1 MGQNTLL
8 LFLIASVT
16 LTVFPGP
23 DILFVLSTSLTR
35 GWKRGFEVSLGLC
48 TGLIVHTLVVV
59 FGIGSLLQKIPES
72 IRFIE
77 LAGASYFLYLSYQL
91 WKSTKSK
98 TKDTIGAEKENRLFV
113 TGFIM
118 NLSNPKVSLFFLS
131 FFPGFLFSEDLNY
144 SLQFLILGA
153 LFLLQ
158 ALFVFSLSAYLVDRL
173 GEKVRPKEN
182 AVFWNRI
189 QSLILLFIALVLIYP

>member
-1 MGQNTLL
+1 
-8 LFLIASVT
+8 
-16 LTVFPGP
+16 
-23 DILFVLSTSLTR
+23 
-35 GWKRGFEVSLGLC
+35 
-48 TGLIVHTLVVV
+48 
-59 FGIGSLLQKIPES
+59 
-72 IRFIE
+72 
-77 LAGASYFLYLSYQL
+77 
-91 WKSTKSK
+91 
-98 TKDTIGAEKENRLFV
+98 
-113 TGFIM
+113 M

-182 AVFWNRI
+182 VLFWNRI
-189 QSLILLFIALVLIYP
+189 QSLVLLFIALVLIYP